1 MKYLKWMIVA
11 GMVLVATTPALAFTF
26 NKPYQ
31 GPVFFKI
38 ANFDMGTTYPILPV
52 GSTWGGTG
60 ANAADVPTLDGIAG
74 KTQATGTRALGAF
87 GDTLD
92 DTWGIARVSEID
104 DNLGLPLWTPALTGT
119 ELTILFYGEQDIYLE
134 QTDATDQVIAGVG
147 LHFDMYEEAIP
158 SATSFDP
165 SAGSAGRDGPGTGY
179 TTVTEG
185 TLVLAGSSVAG
196 HIRTPGDKGGTNTE
210 FEVDVNAS
218 ALLFGGVTGT
228 IGSGVSFFE
237 ITGGTQS
244 GMFLPGAFTPLAPN
258 IGLPGVKNAGVRLDF
273 TTIIPPNVS
282 DWLVRSNDPAQLEA
296 IPEPVTMLG
305 LVMGLGGLGAYLR
318 RRRTA

>member
-1 MKYLKWMIVA
+1 MKYLKLLMIGGLVLAVA
-11 GMVLVATTPALAFTF
+11 SSAGAFTF

-38 ANFDMGTTYPILPV
+38 ANFDMGTLYPILPV
-52 GSTWGGTG
+52 GSTFGGTG
-60 ANAADVPTLDGIAG
+60 ANGADVATLDGV
-74 KTQATGTRALGAF
+74 KTAQATGARPLGAF

-92 DTWGIARVSEID
+92 DSWGIARVSEID

-134 QTDATDQVIAGVG
+134 QTSATDQIIAGVDIN
-147 LHFDMYEEAIP
+147 FAMYEEAIP
-158 SATSFDP
+158 SPTSYDP
-165 SAGSAGRDGPGTGY
+165 SAGSVGRDAVGTGY

-185 TLVLAGSSVAG
+185 TLVLSGSSVPG
-196 HIRTPGDKGGTNTE
+196 HIRVPGDKGGTNTE

-244 GMFLPGAFTPLAPN
+244 GMFLPGAFTPLGPN